1 MFEIKNRCE
10 VRAGGQY
17 EGRWK
22 MRFKK
27 NEVYK
32 NEKEEKRKT
41 KFQSELN
48 FSRNFGENQ
57 QQHSLAE
64 RLETF
69 HFYCKT
75 QHVRI
80 GLTICNNR
88 DISYFF
94 HFYSCKFS

>member
-1 MFEIKNRCE
+1 
-10 VRAGGQY
+10 
-17 EGRWK
+17 

-48 FSRNFGENQ
+48 LSRNFGENQ

-64 RLETF
+64 RLKIF
-69 HFYCKT
+69 IFIAK
-75 QHVRI
+75 RNM
-80 GLTICNNR
+80 LA
-88 DISYFF
+88 
-94 HFYSCKFS
+94 